1 METVY
6 SVNPMERNLYNQLLG
21 LDEKTCGKAKGKRK
35 GGGKRKAKSKRKE
48 ESKRK
53 AKSKRKE
60 ESKNKSKSKKRKTNK
75 RGDDSK
81 MVVHQIFFNIGKGEL
96 TEIPRFN
103 ECHKNNKKECKRQ
116 GIKYK
121 LWTRKM
127 VEKLLDK
134 PKNKRFKKIYYD
146 FSVDIMRIDF
156 ARYLILWNFGGIYID
171 LDICILGKSI
181 KHLFSLDYF
190 FVRWHDSQLP
200 YNAILGT
207 KSNNPL
213 YLEILEHCEESYYE
227 KRKQKIYKTWKGRFV
242 FQTTGH
248 FMLQRVLKKNKIKGY
263 LDIVRIHAKDGRVVQ
278 GKKPLFEDTS
288 ASVWFDK

>member
-1 METVY
+1 MPPRTRKRVNRKK
-6 SVNPMERNLYNQLLG
+6 SVP
-21 LDEKTCGKAKGKRK
+21 RK
-35 GGGKRKAKSKRKE
+35 KSG
-48 ESKRK
+48 S
-53 AKSKRKE
+53 
-60 ESKNKSKSKKRKTNK
+60 
-75 RGDDSK
+75 G
-81 MVVHQIFFNIGKGEL
+81 VIHQIFFNIGKGEL
-96 TEIPRFN
+96 HEIPRFN
-103 ECHKNNKKECKRQ
+103 ECHKNNKKECKKQ

-127 VEKLLDK
+127 VEALLEK
-134 PKNKRFKKIYYD
+134 PKNKRFKGIYYD

-156 ARYLILWNFGGIYID
+156 ARYLILWNFGGIYVD
-171 LDICILGKSI
+171 LDICILDKSI
-181 KHLFSLDYF
+181 KHLFAKDYF

-207 KSNNPL
+207 KPNNDL

-227 KRKQKIYKTWKGRFV
+227 KRKNKIYKTWKGRFV

-263 LDIVRIHAKDGRVVQ
+263 LDIVRIRTKDDRIVQ
-278 GKKPLFEDTS
+278 GPKPLFEDTS